1 MLPFHLLAYSVT
13 GGAALTDGD
22 VTAPADQSFSRR
34 NGHFIFSE
42 PYNLIAAWALGA
54 TITRARLNVPTIN
67 AVARHQIWPVE
78 VGTVVPARVYVQDM
92 RTYPMP
98 LPMNEEIAIEATN
111 AAAEQATA
119 IMTIAPP
126 GWNMN
131 LPRGLQRLT
140 VRATGAV
147 TLTAFTWSALGA
159 ITFAENLRGGWF
171 SVVGMQC
178 FCAGM
183 LAIRLV
189 FPRME
194 AYNGRILRPG
204 VLGQNAIANAP
215 ADWQMGGLGEF
226 GRFHS
231 FEPPQI
237 ECFGNAAGAA
247 VQEIRLDLVY
257 LGNSMAV

>member
-1 MLPFHLLAYSVT
+1 MFHTLAYSLT
-13 GGAALTDGD
+13 GGAALADGD
-22 VTAPADQSFSRR
+22 VTAPADQSFTRR

-42 PYNLIAAWALGA
+42 AYNLIAAWVLGA
-54 TITRARLNVPTIN
+54 TITRARFNVPTLN
-67 AVARHQIWPVE
+67 AVARHQFWPVE
-78 VGTVVPARVYVQDM
+78 VGTVVPARVYIQDL
-92 RTYPMP
+92 RDYPLA
-98 LPMNEEIAIEATN
+98 LPINEEIAIEATN

-119 IMTIAPP
+119 ILTVATPD
-126 GWNMN
+126 WNRN
-131 LPRGLQRLT
+131 LPRGIQRLV

-147 TLTAFTWSALGA
+147 ALTAFTWSALGA
-159 ITFAENLRGGWF
+159 IAFAENLRGGWYA
-171 SVVGMQC
+171 VVGMQC
-178 FCAGM
+178 FCPNM
-183 LAIRLV
+183 LAVRLV
-189 FPRME
+189 FPRVT

-237 ECFGNAAGAA
+237 ECFGIAAGAA

-257 LGNSMAV
+257 LGNTGGVM